1 MKKVLVRLLLVVSST
16 FTHGEELDF
25 ILPNGVD
32 YKIQQVKDKELH
44 LFRLTK
50 HPIDT
55 NHWGPDL
62 PMLIL
67 MRMDCEAYSKSIRH
81 FDGKS
86 NNEIESEFL
95 QHIASQSSHTVHSL
109 KYSEIHLG
117 VFTGHRIQ
125 IDTEVSH
132 AGVVRRFTILNTY
145 IETDESCWMANGMS
159 LRHEEDIQTVDAIL
173 KSIRIS
179 CTTPLS
185 QKGDDNS

>member
-1 MKKVLVRLLLVVSST
+1 MKKVLLLLLLVVSST

-67 MRMDCEAYSKSIRH
+67 MRMDCEAYSKSISH
-81 FDGKS
+81 FDGNPIMRSK
-86 NNEIESEFL
+86 
-95 QHIASQSSHTVHSL
+95 ASSYSISRPSHHTLFIV
-109 KYSEIHLG
+109 
-117 VFTGHRIQ
+117 
-125 IDTEVSH
+125 
-132 AGVVRRFTILNTY
+132 
-145 IETDESCWMANGMS
+145 
-159 LRHEEDIQTVDAIL
+159 
-173 KSIRIS
+173 
-179 CTTPLS
+179 
-185 QKGDDNS
+185 